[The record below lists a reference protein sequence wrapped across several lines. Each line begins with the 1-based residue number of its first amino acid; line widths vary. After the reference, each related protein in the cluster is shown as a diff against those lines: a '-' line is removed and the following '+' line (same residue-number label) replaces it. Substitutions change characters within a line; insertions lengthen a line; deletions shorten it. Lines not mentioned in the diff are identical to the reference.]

1 MNYQKKSPNNKP
13 EDLVAKL
20 QVFSQLQYDKRQLLK
35 TTLAQVTLNDQTDQ
49 AQQRLLLQNSEPN
62 NDHRTK
68 QSNAWNI
75 MSKLRLYIP
84 VASVALIIIVAG
96 TFMARKN
103 NLTNTKINNFSSEQT
118 VPNGSIENT
127 INSFSADINAES
139 SIDQQALAES
149 QAATEEISNN
159 LKQLG
164 DVNNDTSF

>member
-35 TTLAQVTLNDQTDQ
+35 TTLTQVTLNEQTDQ

-62 NDHRTK
+62 NDHHTK
-68 QSNAWNI
+68 QPKAWLI

-84 VASVALIIIVAG
+84 VASVALFIIVAG

-103 NLTNTKINNFSSEQT
+103 NLNNTKINNISSEQT

>member
-35 TTLAQVTLNDQTDQ
+35 TTLAQVTLNDQTEQ

>member
-35 TTLAQVTLNDQTDQ
+35 TTLAQVTLNNQTDQ

-68 QSNAWNI
+68 QSNAGNI

-103 NLTNTKINNFSSEQT
+103 NLTNTKINNISSEQT

>member
-35 TTLAQVTLNDQTDQ
+35 TTLAQVTLNDQTEQ

-68 QSNAWNI
+68 QSNAGNI

-103 NLTNTKINNFSSEQT
+103 NLTNTKINNISSEQT

>member
-68 QSNAWNI
+68 QSNAGNI

-103 NLTNTKINNFSSEQT
+103 NLTNTKINNISSEQT